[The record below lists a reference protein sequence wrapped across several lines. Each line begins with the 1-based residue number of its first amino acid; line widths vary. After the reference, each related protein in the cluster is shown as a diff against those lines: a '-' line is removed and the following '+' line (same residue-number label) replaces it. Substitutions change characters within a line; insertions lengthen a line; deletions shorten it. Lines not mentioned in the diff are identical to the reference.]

1 MAFAR
6 VYFHHTNKIGE
17 DEGNEESE
25 HTVTLF
31 SKGRVVK
38 AWDAQSGTRALV
50 ESTQEGGHLT
60 VQLKMHPYET
70 RLLVV
75 R

>member
-1 MAFAR
+1 ML
-6 VYFHHTNKIGE
+6 HLTDN
-17 DEGNEESE
+17 EGNQESE
-25 HTVTLF
+25 QTVTLF
-31 SKGRVVK
+31 SKGHLVK
-38 AWDAQSGTRALV
+38 AWDPQSGTRALV
-50 ESTQEGGHLT
+50 ESTQEGGHLV